1 MSAGPDLAVRIGR
14 LELDNPVMVASGT
27 FGFGSEYSSLM
38 DVQALGAIV
47 TKGISL
53 EKRLGNPAPR
63 TAETPCG
70 MLNAVGLQNPGFDG
84 FVEQKMPFLRSV
96 RPRVIVNILGS
107 ELGDYVALAARLDGV
122 PGVDALEVNISCPN
136 VKQGGIAFGSDPAA
150 AADVAAAVLE
160 ACSLPVLVKLSPNV
174 TDLTAI
180 AAAVAA
186 TGVDGLTL
194 INTVR
199 AMAIDHRTGVP
210 LLGNGIGGLSGP
222 AIRPIAVR
230 AVFEVAQAVDIPLVG
245 CGGIANWQNAVEFMR
260 AGASAIQVGS
270 ATFRDPKTATK
281 AIEGLSNFLA
291 EIGCSR
297 CQELVGAVKV

>member
-1 MSAGPDLAVRIGR
+1 
-14 LELDNPVMVASGT
+14 
-27 FGFGSEYSSLM
+27 
-38 DVQALGAIV
+38 
-47 TKGISL
+47 
-53 EKRLGNPAPR
+53 
-63 TAETPCG
+63 
-70 MLNAVGLQNPGFDG
+70 
-84 FVEQKMPFLRSV
+84 
-96 RPRVIVNILGS
+96 
-107 ELGDYVALAARLDGV
+107 
-122 PGVDALEVNISCPN
+122 
-136 VKQGGIAFGSDPAA
+136 
-150 AADVAAAVLE
+150 VAAAVLA
-160 ACSLPVLVKLSPNV
+160 ACSVPVRVKLSPNV